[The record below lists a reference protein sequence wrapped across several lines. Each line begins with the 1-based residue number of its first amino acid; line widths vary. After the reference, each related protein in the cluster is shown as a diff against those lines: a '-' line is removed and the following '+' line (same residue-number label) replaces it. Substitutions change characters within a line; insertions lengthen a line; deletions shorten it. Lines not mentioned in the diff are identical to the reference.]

1 MAKPTEQEFID
12 QYYGYVARKCAR
24 DLYRVIYPT
33 GQTTN
38 GPARVIVEA
47 SHLQWLLQPH
57 KSPSQGQRDYECMG
71 CGKLIQE
78 CVCSPAGKGGG
89 Q

>member
-12 QYYGYVARKCAR
+12 QYEGYVARRCAR
-24 DLYRVIYPT
+24 ELYRKMYPT

-38 GPARVIVEA
+38 GPTLVIIEA

-57 KSPSQGQRDYECMG
+57 KRPTE
-71 CGKLIQE
+71 
-78 CVCSPAGKGGG
+78 GKGDG